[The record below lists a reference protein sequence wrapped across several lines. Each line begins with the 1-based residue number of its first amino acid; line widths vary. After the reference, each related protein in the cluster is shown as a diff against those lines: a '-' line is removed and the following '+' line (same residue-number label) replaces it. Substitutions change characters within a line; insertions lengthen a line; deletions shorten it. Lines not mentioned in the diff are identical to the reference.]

1 MISKY
6 IISSGFKFFIY
17 SYIKQDLFYIINKR
31 KTNLEDKKEKVIEI
45 GFNNETIQSCIDFEK
60 IFEAL
65 EKPSVKENL
74 DKCLN
79 SGSKLFSH

>member
-1 MISKY
+1 MDK
-6 IISSGFKFFIY
+6 
-17 SYIKQDLFYIINKR
+17 
-31 KTNLEDKKEKVIEI
+31 KKEKIIEL
-45 GFNNETIQSCIDFEK
+45 GFKNESIQSCIDYEK

-74 DKCLN
+74 VKCLN

>member
-1 MISKY
+1 MS
-6 IISSGFKFFIY
+6 
-17 SYIKQDLFYIINKR
+17 
-31 KTNLEDKKEKVIEI
+31 EKKEKVIEI
-45 GFNNETIQSCIDFEK
+45 GFKNESIQSCIDFER